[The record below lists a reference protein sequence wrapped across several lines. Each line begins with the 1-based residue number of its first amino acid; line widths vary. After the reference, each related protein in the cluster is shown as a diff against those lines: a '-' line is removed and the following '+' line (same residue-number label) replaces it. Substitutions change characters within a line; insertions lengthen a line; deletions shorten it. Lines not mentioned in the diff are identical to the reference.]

1 MDWLYYCFRV
11 NSWKDG
17 DNRSRP
23 LFEDANP
30 EFAVMDGEHL
40 ARTVLS
46 ILLPLSQEEGVPT
59 LDCLDSSHGMIL
71 NIFARY

>member
-1 MDWLYYCFRV
+1 MEWLYYCFRV

-40 ARTVLS
+40 ARTVLLIVLS
-46 ILLPLSQEEGVPT
+46 PSQEESVLK
-59 LDCLDSSHGMIL
+59 LDCLDSSHGTMW
-71 NIFARY
+71 NVFCRY